1 VEGADHALIADLQI
15 YEWTLGVDFS
25 KAAGASSCEILNCE
39 IESWQTALNVA
50 LPSSGSTTA
59 GIKVTSCTLAK
70 ASDSNNSSPIV
81 NIDAG
86 EGTLSDVTLLEC
98 TVFNMA
104 GEIPGQCGLVIGKGT
119 NIKVIGGTYSNNGPS
134 GGAGI
139 AITSTASNIQ
149 IIGANLQ
156 PSYPNAVTPANQQYA
171 LSITGNPTNVLVSA
185 CDMTGYTS
193 GVPVNV
199 AAGLASLRI
208 TNCAGYNTVNTLLV
222 ATPMQLTTSVSA
234 SVTANPYYG
243 PSVIFYAST
252 IPVTLHLFGQAFTA
266 TYGVFFLPYAYES
279 FHFNAVPNIFFTWI
293 GK

>member
-1 VEGADHALIADLQI
+1 
-15 YEWTLGVDFS
+15 
-25 KAAGASSCEILNCE
+25 
-39 IESWQTALNVA
+39 
-50 LPSSGSTTA
+50 
-59 GIKVTSCTLAK
+59 
-70 ASDSNNSSPIV
+70 
-81 NIDAG
+81 
-86 EGTLSDVTLLEC
+86 
-98 TVFNMA
+98 
-104 GEIPGQCGLVIGKGT
+104 
-119 NIKVIGGTYSNNGPS
+119 
-134 GGAGI
+134 
-139 AITSTASNIQ
+139 
-149 IIGANLQ
+149 
-156 PSYPNAVTPANQQYA
+156 